1 MSEPKVSVAVED
13 LTYVYQPHHVQALR
27 EVDLVIRA
35 GEFVG
40 IIGENGAGKTTLLKL
55 LVGLLMPTEGQVR
68 IDGADTREMAI
79 ADLATSIGLVLQN
92 PDRQLFAQTVE
103 EEIAFGPRN
112 LGLSKD
118 DILERVEG
126 AMAVTGLE
134 PFRHDFPPALA
145 KGDRAKVI
153 IASVLAMRPQIVA
166 FDEPTTGQDYRG
178 CHQIMR
184 IARQLHED
192 GHTVIVVT
200 HDVALI
206 AEYTERTIVLCQG
219 EILLDDAT
227 EAVLAQPDVLRRT
240 SVTPPQ
246 ITQLARSLPP
256 ALGLPS
262 QALTVERL
270 GEAILEQT
278 RTAR

>member
-27 EVDLVIRA
+27 DVDLTIRA

-55 LVGLLMPTEGQVR
+55 LVGLLMPTEGRVR
-68 IDGADTREMAI
+68 IDGADTRGMAI

-118 DILERVEG
+118 EILERVEG

-206 AEYTERTIVLCQG
+206 AEYTERTVVLCQG

-240 SVTPPQ
+240 NVTPPQ

-256 ALGLPS
+256 ALRLPS
-262 QALTVERL
+262 QALTVDRL